1 MNRAK
6 RVFFTWDDRLVA
18 FNSFQEGTAYLREKY
33 GVVLKDIPEGWCG
46 VDDQGVERY
55 LFSTIIHFNDG
66 KMVYD

>member
-1 MNRAK
+1 M
-6 RVFFTWDDRLVA
+6 A
-18 FNSFQEGTAYLREKY
+18 FNSFQEGSQYLWDRY

-46 VDDQGVERY
+46 VDDQGTERY